1 MFLEELRQEE
11 KLAFLELAVLM
22 ASIDGNRSIFEN
34 TILAKYRK
42 EMGIEDYKTKGL
54 AIEDILKVF
63 QTERSQNIV
72 LAELLQLIYADG
84 VFHNK
89 ESESIRL
96 IKEHFGFNPD
106 EYGSFKDWIEKIRE
120 LSN

>member
-1 MFLEELRQEE
+1 MFLEELREEE